1 MWTKKVSS
9 LLLAG
14 LLLAGWST
22 LAPIALISGYLE
34 RPADAGEVSLVLLGC
49 AMAAFYALIL
59 AAALGIWWFR
69 KQFSPIYVWP
79 FVIQVFGLS
88 VLLIPGG
95 LCAGKSLG
103 ESAFFSISWAWFFS
117 IIGGMTIFRS
127 QLAANTQGS
136 NDVESTAS
144 HGPTRR

>member
-22 LAPIALISGYLE
+22 LAPIGIVSGYQE
-34 RPADAGEVSLVLLGC
+34 RPADAGEVALVLLLC
-49 AMAAFYALIL
+49 VTAAFYALLL

-69 KQFSPIYVWP
+69 KHFSPIYIWP
-79 FVIQVFGLS
+79 FVIQVFLLS

-103 ESAFFSISWAWFFS
+103 ETAFFSISWAWIFS
-117 IIGGMTIFRS
+117 MIVGVTIYRS
-127 QLAANTQGS
+127 QQAAITQGT
-136 NDVESTAS
+136 NDVEPTSG
-144 HGPTRR
+144 HGPSGR